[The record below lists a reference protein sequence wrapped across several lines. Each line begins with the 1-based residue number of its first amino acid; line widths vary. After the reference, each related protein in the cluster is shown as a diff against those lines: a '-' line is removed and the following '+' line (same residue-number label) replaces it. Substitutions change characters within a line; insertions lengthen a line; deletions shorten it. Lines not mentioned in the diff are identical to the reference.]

1 MSDQMTL
8 KQYREK
14 LNKLAEENPEADNM
28 QVIYSKDDEGNGYQ
42 NVSYSPGLGKFEHGE
57 YMSADQLTDEDKPN
71 AVCIN

>member
-1 MSDQMTL
+1 MTL

-28 QVIYSKDDEGNGYQ
+28 QVIYSRDDEGNGYS
-42 NVSYSPGLGKFEHGE
+42 NIHYSPGLGKFEHGE
-57 YMSADQLTDEDKPN
+57 YMDKDNLEDGDKSN